1 MLITP
6 APGANRGN
14 VLKSLRTVAMEAGNL
29 QGAHYSDA
37 YGRLLGYLAWANS
50 SVRLLRNQV
59 AARDIDQLV
68 LTRGHAALLAGAGNL
83 AGHHQQG
90 LVNSLVDLE
99 VTERIAALSEAV
111 TAVENLLLKWPDD
124 DSTAY
129 LVPDSSFY
137 IQHPDKLEDT
147 DFTALLDL
155 RTDRRVH
162 LLIPAVVIDELDA
175 LKESKGRSR
184 WRSGYTLAV
193 LDRILNSEG
202 IGILQAPSGGFAT
215 GDYFSGVSAE
225 ILFEQ
230 PGHVRLPLPDDEIVD
245 RCVGANVLTGGQGV
259 TLLTYDTGQST
270 RARLQKL
277 RVCKFRHE
285 AGTGDEPDWAAE
297 EAARRGNGSRGRRK
311 DQQEKLETRQSD
323 DDA

>member
-6 APGANRGN
+6 APGANRSN
-14 VLKSLRTVAMEAGNL
+14 VLQALRTVATDVSNL
-29 QGAHYSDA
+29 QGAYYSDA
-37 YGRLLGYLAWANS
+37 YGRLLGYLQWANS
-50 SVRLLRNQV
+50 SMRLLRNQV
-59 AARDIDQLV
+59 AARDIDRLI

-83 AGHHQQG
+83 AGNHQQS
-90 LVNSLVDLE
+90 LVNGLVDLE
-99 VTERIAALSEAV
+99 VTERIATLDEAV
-111 TAVENLLLKWPDD
+111 ASMEKLLLRWPDD

-147 DFTALLDL
+147 DFTTLLDL

-193 LDRILNSEG
+193 LDRILNNEG
-202 IGILQAPSGGFAT
+202 TGTLHSPSGSYAA

-245 RCVGANVLTGGQGV
+245 RCVGANVLAGGQGV

-277 RVCKFRHE
+277 RVHKFRHE

-297 EAARRGNGSRGRRK
+297 EAKRGNGSRGRRK
-311 DQQEKLETRQSD
+311 DQQEKLETRQ
-323 DDA
+323 DDAEN